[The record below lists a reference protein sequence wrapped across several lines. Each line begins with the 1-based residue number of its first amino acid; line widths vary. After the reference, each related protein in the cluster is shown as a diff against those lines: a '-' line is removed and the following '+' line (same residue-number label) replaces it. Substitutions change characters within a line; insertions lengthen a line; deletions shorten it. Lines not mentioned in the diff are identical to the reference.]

1 MKKTKRLKKIAEN
14 LDANKQYDL
23 NEGLKLIKDNSTAK
37 FDESI
42 DVVFK
47 LNLDPK
53 YQDQNIR
60 EVVQM
65 PEGLGKKIKVAV
77 IANSTKHE
85 DVSKAGADYVGAD
98 DLVDEIKKGK
108 TDFDICIATPDMMA
122 KVGQLG
128 KILGPKGLMPNPK
141 LGTVTQDVAKAVKN
155 AKNGQVE
162 IKLDKAGIMHTVIGK
177 ASFSLEKLGSNFSAL
192 YSAVKSAKPSGA
204 KGSYIKG
211 LYLSSTQGL
220 SVEISLSS
228 LV

>member
-1 MKKTKRLKKIAEN
+1 
-14 LDANKQYDL
+14 
-23 NEGLKLIKDNSTAK
+23 
-37 FDESI
+37 
-42 DVVFK
+42 
-47 LNLDPK
+47 
-53 YQDQNIR
+53 
-60 EVVQM
+60 M

>member
-85 DVSKAGADYVGAD
+85 DASKAGADYVGAD

>member
-128 KILGPKGLMPNPK
+128 KILGPKGLMPKPK